1 MYRVKVHRDVEKFL
15 RRIPKH
21 DAERIREKIL
31 SLKDPFI
38 VKPRK
43 VKGEENTFRLRV
55 GVYRILFFID
65 EEQCYNSTHAGGIM
79 PDWLDKFVKATKN
92 QLFFAKFI

>member
-1 MYRVKVHRDVEKFL
+1 MPRTYVSSKGSQRCGE
-15 RRIPKH
+15 IPPQNSKA

-55 GVYRILFFID
+55 GDYRILFFID
-65 EEQCYNSTHAGGIM
+65 EEQKIVTVSKV
-79 PDWLDKFVKATKN
+79 DKRSRIYDR
-92 QLFFAKFI
+92 L

>member
-31 SLKDPFI
+31 SLKDPFAS
-38 VKPRK
+38 KPRK
-43 VKGEENTFRLRV
+43 IKGKKDTFRLRV
-55 GVYRILFFID
+55 GDYRILFFID
-65 EEQCYNSTHAGGIM
+65 EVQKIVVVSKADKDMST
-79 PDWLDKFVKATKN
+79 
-92 QLFFAKFI
+92 

>member
-15 RRIPKH
+15 RKIPKH

-31 SLKDPFI
+31 SLKDPFST
-38 VKPRK
+38 KPVK

-55 GVYRILFFID
+55 GKYRILFFID
-65 EEQCYNSTHAGGIM
+65 EDQKIVIVSKV
-79 PDWLDKFVKATKN
+79 DKRERAYDR
-92 QLFFAKFI
+92 L

>member
-15 RRIPKH
+15 RKIPKH

-31 SLKDPFI
+31 SLRDPFSSN
-38 VKPRK
+38 PRK

-55 GVYRILFFID
+55 GRYRILFFID
-65 EEQCYNSTHAGGIM
+65 EEQKIVTVSKV
-79 PDWLDKFVKATKN
+79 DKRERVYDR
-92 QLFFAKFI
+92 L